1 MQAYGGLRQKALPI
15 PIADYT
21 GSQRERER
29 KEDRERESS
38 RLCRMSQGNPPYG
51 CGDRFSRSAEVPFSH
66 LFLSHLLP
74 FCSSSE
80 NSIHWPASL
89 PSLSEGSTS
98 QLVKQTR
105 ARDGSRG
112 YETWGRKGISVVLPF
127 LETSPLFL
135 PSAYRHEPSD
145 PLKSISSFSIDLP
158 GLHYLEEKKEDGHVG
173 SRRRG
178 PITSSLLG
186 NVYGVELTFADR
198 PAGVVR
204 PKEKMKTI
212 VELDGSPRIHMPT
225 HPPNRAAAAIKARL
239 SEPLL

>member
-1 MQAYGGLRQKALPI
+1 
-15 PIADYT
+15 
-21 GSQRERER
+21 
-29 KEDRERESS
+29 
-38 RLCRMSQGNPPYG
+38 MSQGIPPYG
-51 CGDRFSRSAEVPFSH
+51 CGDRFSRSAGS
-66 LFLSHLLP
+66 LFPISFPPISYSFAHPRKTLSTGQPVCLRYLKVQLA
-74 FCSSSE
+74 SSR
-80 NSIHWPASL
+80 
-89 PSLSEGSTS
+89 STS

-105 ARDGSRG
+105 ARVGSRG
-112 YETWGRKGISVVLPF
+112 YETRGRKEISVVLPF
-127 LETSPLFL
+127 LETPLLFL

-158 GLHYLEEKKEDGHVG
+158 RLHYLEEKEEDGHVG